1 MLAKNDEEKRSQSW
15 RVVMSVST
23 VLIIVIAAFFLVK
36 LFSANPLE
44 GIWIYED
51 NGLVMT
57 VKSSGKAMIT
67 WTADFEE
74 GTVSME
80 TPYSIDKELKTFT
93 LVEDEQAIEKAAEE
107 SENVTEEEL
116 RSLVSALEGTYD
128 YSIENGELTL
138 TDREY
143 GEQMVFEKQ

>member
-1 MLAKNDEEKRSQSW
+1 MLARNDEEKRSQSW
-15 RVVMSVST
+15 RAVMSVST
-23 VLIIVIAAFFLVK
+23 VLIIVIAAFFLIK

-44 GIWIYED
+44 GTWIHED
-51 NGLVMT
+51 DGLAMT
-57 VKSSGKAMIT
+57 VKGSESAVIT
-67 WTADFEE
+67 WTADFED
-74 GTVSME
+74 GAVSVE

-93 LVEDEQAIEKAAEE
+93 LVEDEQAIEKAAEK